1 MLTAPRGLNG
11 STAHLRP
18 SSMGA
23 EENFVTGSSS
33 HDSVDR
39 VLSGLQAQRR
49 PRDHSF
55 ERSSENYDRNLVDKF
70 MKKRGF

>member
-1 MLTAPRGLNG
+1 MNG
-11 STAHLRP
+11 SIAHVRP

-49 PRDHSF
+49 PRDHSY
-55 ERSSENYDRNLVDKF
+55 ERSSEKYDRNLVDKF

>member
-1 MLTAPRGLNG
+1 
-11 STAHLRP
+11 
-18 SSMGA
+18 MGA

-39 VLSGLQAQRR
+39 VLSGPQAQRR